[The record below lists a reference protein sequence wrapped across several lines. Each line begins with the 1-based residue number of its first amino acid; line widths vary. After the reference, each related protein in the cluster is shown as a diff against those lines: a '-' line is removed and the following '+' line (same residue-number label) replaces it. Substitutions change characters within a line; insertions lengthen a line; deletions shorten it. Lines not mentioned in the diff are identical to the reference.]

1 MKIRLQND
9 SFDCGLVIIQTMY
22 KYFYNIWLDIN
33 SLKQEVFYKEHGI
46 SIEELRIHSKKYD
59 MQIQAYEGNFES
71 FKEIKKSEP
80 FVCLIKKQNYKH
92 FVIVNK
98 IIKNKIIILDPAEG
112 KKVFTYNEFE
122 KIYDEVVI
130 FFNKTI
136 FKKENISRD
145 MFEGLSSWPII
156 ISIAVS
162 LFIIILSFIS
172 TFYFKI
178 ILDNIIPLQQRSL
191 LLYIT
196 ISFIFIFFLKTIIN
210 YLKKI
215 LIKKIEINIL
225 EKYID
230 QYYYVLFSAPYL
242 SINKITKSSL
252 IAKFNLITSI
262 STYKA
267 NFLNTIFVETITFI
281 ASFIFLLN
289 INITIL
295 IFMLLFS
302 CIVIIIY
309 FLLSKKNKINY
320 KYFYEKVVNLNEN
333 NLELINSLSQSKFKK
348 REWFIIKTENNK
360 KAFLTKFYS
369 FFKYD
374 IFLNF
379 VNEIFQGIIPILII
393 YLCTLKIFSN
403 EITIGEMIVIMG
415 VFNFLIS
422 PLEKFVFLISEFP
435 LFEENRQNIDT
446 ILTIKIP
453 DEGNLKIDKINKI
466 ELERV
471 SYSFERGK
479 DLFYINNLVIDKSCK
494 ITGRNGCGKS
504 TFLKIISSLFNCKG
518 RLMINEINLNNIN
531 KKNYREKIFFIDS
544 NTFLPS
550 STIVEFLT
558 NNDEQNFKLLTRAM
572 QESKFQDIL
581 NNLNLDLS
589 FLISSGGENLS
600 LGQKQIIMLL
610 PLLIYDYDLIILDE
624 AFENIDNIN
633 FEILKKEIN
642 KRFSEKIIIEISH
655 RNKYITNGKEINF
668 EKYN

>member
-22 KYFYNIWLDIN
+22 KYFYNIWLNIN
-33 SLKQEVFYKEHGI
+33 SLKQEIFYKETGI
-46 SIEELRIHSKKYD
+46 SIEELRIYSKKYD
-59 MQIQAYEGNFES
+59 MQIQAYEGDFES

-80 FVCLIKKQNYKH
+80 FVCLIKKDNYKH
-92 FVIVNK
+92 FVIVEK

-112 KKVFTYNEFE
+112 KKVFTDKEFK

-130 FFNKTI
+130 FFNKTV
-136 FKKENISRD
+136 FKKENISKD
-145 MFEGLSSWPII
+145 IFQELSSWPII
-156 ISIAVS
+156 ISITIS
-162 LFIIILSFIS
+162 LFIIVLSFVS

-196 ISFIFIFFLKTIIN
+196 ISFVFIFFLKTIIN
-210 YLKKI
+210 YFKKI
-215 LIKKIEINIL
+215 LIKKIEMNIL

-230 QYYYVLFSAPYL
+230 QYYYILFSAPYL
-242 SINKITKSSL
+242 SVNKITKASL
-252 IAKFNLITSI
+252 ITKFNLITSI

-267 NFLNTIFVETITFI
+267 NFLNTIFVEAITFI

-320 KYFYEKVVNLNEN
+320 KNFYQTALNLNEN

-348 REWFIIKTENNK
+348 RDWFIIKTENSK
-360 KAFLTKFYS
+360 KSFLTKFYS
-369 FFKYD
+369 FFKYE

-379 VNEIFQGIIPILII
+379 INEIFQGIIPILII
-393 YLCTLKIFSN
+393 YICTTKIFSN

-422 PLEKFVFLISEFP
+422 PLEKFVFLVSEFP
-435 LFEENRQNIDT
+435 LFQENRQNLDAV
-446 ILTIKIP
+446 LTIEIP

-466 ELERV
+466 ELERL

-479 DLFYINNLVIDKSCK
+479 DLFYINNLVIDRSCK
-494 ITGRNGCGKS
+494 ITGKNGCGKS
-504 TFLKIISSLFNCKG
+504 TFLKVISTLFTYKG
-518 RLMINEINLNNIN
+518 RLMINEIDLININ
-531 KKNYREKIFFIDS
+531 QKDYREKVFFIDS

-558 NNDEQNFKLLTRAM
+558 NNDEQNFKLLTKSI
-572 QESKFQDIL
+572 QETKLQNIL
-581 NNLNLDLS
+581 NNLNLNLS
-589 FLISSGGENLS
+589 SLITSGGENLS

-624 AFENIDNIN
+624 AFENIDEIN

-642 KRFSEKIIIEISH
+642 QRFSEKIIIEISH
-655 RNKYITNGKEINF
+655 RKKYITEGEEINF